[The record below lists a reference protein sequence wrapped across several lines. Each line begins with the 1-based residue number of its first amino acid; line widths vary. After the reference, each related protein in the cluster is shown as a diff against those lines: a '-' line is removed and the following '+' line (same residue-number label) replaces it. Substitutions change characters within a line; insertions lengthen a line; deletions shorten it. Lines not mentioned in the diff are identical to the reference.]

1 MNEGSEMPN
10 VKQTIA
16 KTLVGAIVWGVL
28 PSYFFSFDPVGV
40 AQTNDA
46 TCRAAIAAG
55 RNRLAQGRNL
65 RVRGV
70 MQSLTSSYEDYPR
83 GRSQSYLYAMTGR
96 SAEAVMASPQLM
108 RAIAQPVIQNCP
120 TIGMVSIGVDRSG
133 FIASLGLFN
142 DGKIDFFEC
151 VEPSAN
157 SPRFLPWG
165 KRYCT

>member
-1 MNEGSEMPN
+1 MPK
-10 VKQTIA
+10 VKRTIVR
-16 KTLVGAIVWGVL
+16 TLVGAIAWGVV
-28 PSYFFSFDPVGV
+28 PGYFFSFDPVGV

-46 TCRAAIAAG
+46 TCRVAIAAG

-70 MQSLTSSYEDYPR
+70 MQSLTSFYKDYPR
-83 GRSQSYLYAMTGR
+83 GRDQSYLYAMTGR
-96 SAEAVMASPQLM
+96 SADAVMASPQLM
-108 RAIAQPVIQNCP
+108 RAIAQTVIQNCP
-120 TIGMVSIGVDRSG
+120 AIGMVFIGVDRSG
-133 FIASLGLFN
+133 FIASVGLFN